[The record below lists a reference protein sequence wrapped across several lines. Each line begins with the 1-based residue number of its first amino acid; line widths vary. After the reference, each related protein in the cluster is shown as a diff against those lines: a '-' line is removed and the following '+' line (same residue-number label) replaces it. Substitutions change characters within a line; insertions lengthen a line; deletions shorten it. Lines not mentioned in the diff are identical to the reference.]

1 MELAV
6 TVVAILKILTLEVGL
21 PVLVPMQPQS
31 VIPTA
36 TGPKEALGTR
46 DRQQDRGCTHPP
58 HRILQH

>member
-1 MELAV
+1 MGLAV
-6 TVVAILKILTLEVGL
+6 TVEAILKILTLEVAL
-21 PVLVPMQPQS
+21 PVLVPTQPQS

-36 TGPKEALGTR
+36 LGPKEALETR

>member
-6 TVVAILKILTLEVGL
+6 TVVAILKILTLEVAL
-21 PVLVPMQPQS
+21 PVLVPTQPQS

-46 DRQQDRGCTHPP
+46 DKQQDQGCNHPP
-58 HRILQH
+58 RRILQH